1 MSTAPTTPRATP
13 FTPRADQKILARI
26 ERRVAEFEW
35 PKVPAGAGWELG
47 TDPATLQAVVEHW
60 IKRFDWRAEEEKL
73 NRLPNFLARVGGI
86 DLHFIHLRAAA
97 NQDRPPILLLHG
109 WPGSIFEY
117 VEVASRLSEGPQ
129 ARDVVVVSLPGVGWS
144 GAPEKLMGPR
154 AMAALMH
161 QLLTEVLGYRRYYAH
176 GADWGSIISAWLG
189 FDHPDACT
197 GVHMTMASPRF
208 IAGAATAPEEQ
219 QWLAGFR
226 ERFEDDGAY
235 FRLQTS
241 RPLTAGYALSDNPVG
256 LLAWMLEKFAAWGDP
271 AAGDKRDLYQ
281 APEKAAL
288 VIRNAML
295 YLATGSV
302 ATSMWIYRGLA
313 TEGPPGY
320 PGGKRVEVPV
330 AFAATRDPV
339 FVPPPRSLLEKA
351 YNVTRWTEL
360 PAGGHFPGYDVPQL
374 LADDIA
380 AFAGGT

>member
-1 MSTAPTTPRATP
+1 MSPPNQATGATP
-13 FTPRADQKILARI
+13 FTPRADQKVLARI

-35 PKVPAGAGWELG
+35 PKVPAGASWESG
-47 TDPATLQAVVEHW
+47 ADPATLQAIVAHW
-60 IKRFDWRAEEEKL
+60 TSRFDWRAEEQKL
-73 NRLPNFLARVGGI
+73 NAHPNFLARLAGI
-86 DLHFIHLRAAA
+86 DLHFIHHRASAR
-97 NQDRPPILLLHG
+97 NDLPPVVLLHG

-117 VEVASRLSEGPQ
+117 LDVATRLSEGPGG
-129 ARDVVVVSLPGVGWS
+129 RDAVVVSLPGVGWS

-154 AMAALMH
+154 AMAALVH
-161 QLLTEVLGYRRYYAH
+161 DLLTKVLGYPRYYAH

-189 FDHPDACT
+189 FDHPEACA

-208 IAGAATAPEEQ
+208 IAGAASAPDEQ
-219 QWLAGFR
+219 KWLAGFR

-271 AAGDKRDLYQ
+271 AAGDKSRLYQ
-281 APEKAAL
+281 TPERADL
-288 VIRNAML
+288 LIRNAML
-295 YLATGSV
+295 YLVTGSV

-313 TEGPPGY
+313 TEGAPGY

-351 YNVTRWTEL
+351 YNVVRWTDV
-360 PAGGHFPGYDVPQL
+360 PGAGHFPGYDVPAL

-380 AFAGGT
+380 QFAATT